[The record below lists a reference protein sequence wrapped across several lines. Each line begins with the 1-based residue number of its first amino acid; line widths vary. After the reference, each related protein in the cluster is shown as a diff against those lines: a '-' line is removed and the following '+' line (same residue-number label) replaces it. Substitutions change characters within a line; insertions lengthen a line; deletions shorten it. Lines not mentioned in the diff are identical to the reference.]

1 MMNVILALDSKNG
14 LGGDNKLSWNIPEE
28 LHIFKEKTIN
38 SIVIVGRKTLEQMP
52 KLKDRTILCIS
63 RGIILECQNDIVR
76 IYQDIDDAVKEA
88 KHLAGIS
95 GQKIYIIGGNQ
106 IYNYF
111 FKHYKN
117 ELIVHISFIHNEY
130 VCDTFF
136 DKENLK
142 DFYITQKYEY
152 DLFTHYEMD
161 YRKYG
166 ERQYLNLIKDLIE
179 NGNRRKTRNAET
191 ISDFCKH
198 LKFDLRDGFP
208 LLSTKK
214 MFTKGVVEE
223 LLFFIRGDTNTK
235 TLEKKGIHIWK
246 GNTNR
251 EFLDDNYF
259 EDRKEGEM
267 GPMYGSIW
275 RNFNSLSSEEE
286 KEMLKESKKLEIHY
300 KSYNIDDM
308 SYTTD
313 IVKSI
318 DFGIDQL
325 KNVIEEIKTN
335 PNSRRLLLTTY
346 NPAQVLYG
354 VLYPCHSITIQFYVQ
369 DGFLDMFCYNRS
381 SDVALGLPFNI
392 ASSSLLLMIIAK
404 LTNLVPRYFNLTLG
418 DTHLYS
424 NHVEPILEQIKR
436 IPYTFPI
443 IKIPDFETLEDVEK
457 LSCEDFKVKNYK
469 YYPTIKM
476 EMVA

>member
-1 MMNVILALDSKNG
+1 MMNLILAVDLKNG
-14 LGGDNKLSWNIPEE
+14 LGRDNKLAWNIPEE
-28 LHIFKEKTIN
+28 LNIFKEKTTN
-38 SIVIVGRKTLEQMP
+38 SIVIVGRKTLEQLP
-52 KLKDRTILCIS
+52 KLKDRTIFCIS
-63 RGIILECQNDIVR
+63 RGINVKCKCDVIHIH
-76 IYQDIDDAVKEA
+76 QDIEDAVREA
-88 KHLAGIS
+88 KHLAKIS

-111 FKHYKN
+111 LKNYKN
-117 ELIVHISFIHNEY
+117 ELIVHISIIHNEY

-136 DKENLK
+136 NKDNLK
-142 DFYITQKYEY
+142 DFYITEKTCY
-152 DLFTHYEMD
+152 DLFTHYEMV

-166 ERQYLNLIKDLIE
+166 ERQYLDLIKDLIE
-179 NGNRRKTRNAET
+179 NGERRKSRNAET
-191 ISDFCKH
+191 VSDFCKH

-208 LLSTKK
+208 LLTTKK
-214 MFTKGVVEE
+214 MFTKGIVEE

-235 TLEKKGIHIWK
+235 TLEQKGIYIWK
-246 GNTNR
+246 GNTCR
-251 EFLDDNYF
+251 EFLDSNGF
-259 EDRKEGEM
+259 EGRKEGEM

-275 RNFNSLSSEEE
+275 RNFNNLSGEEE
-286 KEMLKESKKLEIHY
+286 KEILKESRRLEINY
-300 KSYNIDDM
+300 KSYNKDNM
-308 SYTTD
+308 SYSTD
-313 IVKSI
+313 RVKSI

-346 NPAQVLYG
+346 NPAQVRYG

-418 DTHLYS
+418 DAHLYS
-424 NHVEPILEQIKR
+424 NHIEGVLEQIER
-436 IPYTFPI
+436 IPYVFPI
-443 IKIPDFETLEDVEK
+443 IKLPEFETLEEVEK
-457 LSCEDFKVKNYK
+457 LSCESFKVQNYN

-476 EMVA
+476 EMTA